1 MKTGFDLS
9 SHQGAVN
16 WRKIESGF
24 AMIRAGWSWY
34 TGAAGWYWQVAVQ
47 ELLGL
52 KISEGRLAVEP
63 NLPPDWPG
71 YEAVWRLPKGELTIC
86 VKRAG
91 SYSAKLDGKPV
102 REGVPLAEL
111 KGTHRL
117 EITV

>member
-1 MKTGFDLS
+1 MRRISTGRS
-9 SHQGAVN
+9 RVG
-16 WRKIESGF
+16 
-24 AMIRAGWSWY
+24 RAGWSWY
-34 TGAAGWYWQVAVQ
+34 TGAAGWYWQAAVQ

-52 KISEGRLAVEP
+52 RVLEGRLTVEP